1 MTKFILKCN
10 CGSTDFHYDSFD
22 FICKRCGER
31 IIETDAGSELLD
43 EQDDYDPDIIPVDN
57 SSKVEV
63 SRELV
68 VQAIEYVQTLLLIN
82 GDVNTDEENRE
93 LSSTISNLE
102 EVLK

>member
-1 MTKFILKCN
+1 MAKFILKCN

-57 SSKVEV
+57 SNKVEV
-63 SRELV
+63 SSELIIQV
-68 VQAIEYVQTLLLIN
+68 LCYLAAMKLIN